1 MNEDGEIVD
10 IREIHADRLKY
21 ATYPENIPDRWIEE
35 HPAQLGKIGALSNLA
50 TKDVYALILAIEE
63 ESLIKL
69 ATKYTIEEI
78 DFCAEDILMEMQRK
92 SDLAYTNL
100 MRSVGGKTLVLG
112 LSKAARYEYTPLP
125 SHDGEKNG
133 RFYDFRRRFW

>member
-1 MNEDGEIVD
+1 MIENEDIVD

-21 ATYPENIPDRWIEE
+21 ATYPENIPSRWIEE
-35 HPAQLGKIGALSNLA
+35 HPAQLSKIGALSNL
-50 TKDVYALILAIEE
+50 TIRDVFALILAIEE
-63 ESLIKL
+63 ESLIKF

-100 MRSVGGKTLVLG
+100 MRSVGGKTLTLG
-112 LSKAARYEYTPLP
+112 LSKAARYEYTPIP
-125 SHDGEKNG
+125 HEDEKGNG
-133 RFYDFRRRFW
+133 RFYQFKRRF